1 MDYDEW
7 LPLFGLPANDRR
19 VAAALAAHGVSKP
32 VALPSQEYATGVDF
46 KAHGLS
52 VGFTSEFTLSGGVAD
67 LPILASVVMML
78 ILGKSAKGWTAYTGS
93 LPHGLEK
100 SHSKDD
106 LVGLLGEP
114 ANLDEDY
121 SSALW
126 LIDGKELGVSF
137 TDDWKHIKQLGLSLP
152 GAL

>member
-1 MDYDEW
+1 MDYQEW
-7 LPLFGLPANDRR
+7 LPLFGLPANDRK
-19 VAAALAAHGVSKP
+19 VVAALAAQGVSKA
-32 VALPSQEYATGVDF
+32 VALPLQEFATGVDF
-46 KAHGLS
+46 KASGLS
-52 VGFTSEFTLSGGVAD
+52 IGFTSEFTLSGGVAD

-78 ILGKSAKGWTAYTGS
+78 ILGKSAKGWIIYDGP
-93 LPHGLEK
+93 LPYGLNRG
-100 SHSKDD
+100 HSKDD
-106 LVGLLGEP
+106 LVNLLGEP

-137 TDDWKHIKQLGLSLP
+137 TDDWKHVKQLGISLP